1 MKRYALA
8 VALLLSVPAVGT
20 AVSPTL
26 PTTSDEPPGGP
37 GPDCTPHPPI
47 RIAEDEGPEGF
58 ILGRG
63 PGGEPIHRPGSGV
76 VAGNGTPK
84 DPYLIEGWCV
94 PTPASPELGPGI
106 EIESTDAHVLVAS
119 NVVRSPSPGAG
130 GRGIVLVETTNVT
143 VRDNVVRDH
152 RWTGIQVVRSGPS
165 VAVAG
170 NEVAGN
176 GLEGIVARSS
186 EAVTIAA
193 NDVSGHAL
201 SEIWLVG
208 GRGVSVHDNSVADG
222 AWTGIAV
229 SAARDVRIAHNDV
242 TGNRQGVSIV
252 ENGFITSENVT
263 LAANEIV
270 GNEVGVI
277 VDGDHADT
285 VIEANNI
292 HGNAPG
298 PGLNASEA
306 GVAVDATGNWWGC
319 PDGPDDPACDEVRGD
334 AAYDPWSEEPNPDAG
349 A

>member
-1 MKRYALA
+1 MKRYAWA
-8 VALLLSVPAVGT
+8 VALLLSLPAVGT
-20 AVSPTL
+20 AISPTL
-26 PTTSDEPPGGP
+26 PTTADEPPGGP
-37 GPDCTPHPPI
+37 GLDCTPHPPI

-58 ILGRG
+58 ILDRG
-63 PGGEPIHRPGSGV
+63 PAGEPIHRPGSGV

-94 PTPASPELGPGI
+94 PTPASPDLGPGI
-106 EIESTDAHVLVAS
+106 EIEGTEAHVLVAS
-119 NVVRSPSPGAG
+119 NVVRSLPHDAG
-130 GRGIVLVETTNVT
+130 GTGIVLVEATNVT

-165 VAVAG
+165 VTVAG

-176 GLEGIVARSS
+176 GLEGIVARNS
-186 EAVTIAA
+186 EAVTIAH
-193 NDVSGHAL
+193 NGVSGHAL

-208 GRGVSVHDNSVADG
+208 GRSLAVHDNSVADD

-229 SAARDVRIAHNDV
+229 SAARDARIAHNNV

-252 ENGFITSENVT
+252 GNGFFTSENVT
-263 LAANEIV
+263 LAANEISGNAV
-270 GNEVGVI
+270 GIV
-277 VDGDHADT
+277 VDGDHTDT

-292 HGNAPG
+292 HGNDPG

-306 GVAVDATGNWWGC
+306 GIVVDATDNWWGC
-319 PDGPDDPACDEVRGD
+319 PDGPDDPACDEVRGN
-334 AAYDPWSEEPNPDAG
+334 AAYDPWLEAPNPAAG